1 MTSELQIPKQMR
13 ALRVLKAPSKY
24 YSLETLPV
32 PRAEG
37 TQVLLKIGAAGL
49 CHTDL
54 MVLEGSFGEN
64 LPLVGSHE
72 PSGTVVQLGEEAG
85 KIGGLKIGD
94 RVAAL
99 LPKDV
104 CGKCSDC
111 RFGDWKYCANSKYSG
126 ITTDGY
132 FSEYA
137 LVEAKHCVVLPDS
150 MNFEQAAPLTCA
162 GVTIY
167 TAIKKANLKP
177 GEIIAIS
184 GLGALGSLGVQ
195 MAKAMGLKVVAI
207 DARPEPLD
215 LVRSFDIAPDLV
227 IDGRKTSS
235 EDAMK
240 EIIKLRPDGYEGWD
254 GADATILTADPT
266 SSHTFALSLT
276 RRHGHV
282 ILVAQPPELNFNF
295 KNFIFQDLTLSGS
308 LHGNEVD
315 LKETIELCAKYGI
328 ESHVSRFGV
337 DEHEKMIDACEA
349 EGRKGKIVLSFE

>member
-1 MTSELQIPKQMR
+1 MLEIPTKMK
-13 ALRVLKAPSKY
+13 ALRVHKAPSKHY
-24 YSLETLPV
+24 TLDILPV
-32 PRAEG
+32 PQISDEK
-37 TQVLLKIGAAGL
+37 VLLKIGCAGL

-54 MVLEGSFGEN
+54 MVLEGSFGDN
-64 LPLVGSHE
+64 LPLIGSHE
-72 PSGTVVQLGEEAG
+72 PAGTIVDLDQSVGRKYSLR
-85 KIGGLKIGD
+85 KGD

-104 CGKCSDC
+104 CGNCSDC
-111 RFGDWKYCANSKYSG
+111 KFGDWKHCANSKYGG

-132 FSEYA
+132 FAEYA
-137 LVEAKHCVVLPDS
+137 LVEAKHCVIIPDE
-150 MNFEQAAPLTCA
+150 MGFEQAAPLTCA

-184 GLGALGSLGVQ
+184 GLGALGTLGVQ
-195 MAKAMGLKVVAI
+195 MAKAQGLKVVGI
-207 DARPEPLD
+207 DTRPGPLE
-215 LVRSFDIAPDLV
+215 LVRSFKLKPDV
-227 IDGRKTSS
+227 IIDGGKSSS

-240 EIIKLRPDGYEGWD
+240 EIIKLRPEGYEGWD
-254 GADATILTADPT
+254 GVDATILTADPP
-266 SSHTFALSLT
+266 SSHSYALSLT

-282 ILVAQPPELNFNF
+282 ILVAQPPELSFNF

-315 LKETIELCAKYGI
+315 LKETVKLVYKHGI
-328 ESHVSRFGV
+328 ASEIQTFSI
-337 DEHEKMIDACEA
+337 DDHEKMVDATYH